1 MEFLNNGFLPKVQNA
16 DLKEKISELNLFIN
30 DTESFNTFID
40 TQYLNTIEPYLIETF
55 NYQSI
60 ALERYQSFLVEGGP
74 EVDYTQFSND
84 LILWNQ
90 LTLKLEVST
99 NYLERQRHIRNHI
112 VEVIELLDNQ
122 LEN

>member
-1 MEFLNNGFLPKVQNA
+1 L
-16 DLKEKISELNLFIN
+16 
-30 DTESFNTFID
+30 
-40 TQYLNTIEPYLIETF
+40 

-60 ALERYQSFLVEGGP
+60 ALERYQAFLVEGGP

-84 LILWNQ
+84 LKLWNQ
-90 LTLKLEVST
+90 LTFKLETST
-99 NYLERQRHIRNHI
+99 NYLQQQRDIRNHI